1 MAVMLVLAAAVVAG
15 AVAVLAMG
23 LGAEAVPAVA
33 GVPATVRVGAAEA
46 VPAMGRAGVVAV
58 DGVTIIAAMVG
69 AAMAVTLVAVGGM
82 IAGAA
87 GGTSVCPRLT
97 ATIDGYPRRETGGVF
112 CRWLVS
118 GKRCNMGSEV
128 PMSIRK
134 RSWKTSKGEPK
145 EAWVVDYVDSGWP
158 GAT

>member
-1 MAVMLVLAAAVVAG
+1 MAVMLAAAVVAG

-23 LGAEAVPAVA
+23 LGAEAVPAV
-33 GVPATVRVGAAEA
+33 VPATVRVGAAEA

-58 DGVTIIAAMVG
+58 DGVTIIAAMAG

-112 CRWLVS
+112 LWSSVAVLRDRQTWS
-118 GKRCNMGSEV
+118 DHFAMISR
-128 PMSIRK
+128 
-134 RSWKTSKGEPK
+134 
-145 EAWVVDYVDSGWP
+145 AQ
-158 GAT
+158 